1 MLGIDPFET
10 KEVEVEGIKFTI
22 GHIIDRKMLAL
33 GIKTSPIRDK
43 IQNKES
49 VLTNDDI
56 LLLND
61 YKYEIV
67 KYGIK
72 GHKGFV
78 IKDKEILFK
87 SAAIE
92 EFGARRNI
100 VSEETLEYYSA
111 NGLVDKLATEI
122 LLLNRVSP
130 EERKN

>member
-10 KEVEVEGIKFTI
+10 KEIEIEGVKFTL

-33 GIKTSPIRDK
+33 GLKLSPIRDK
-43 IQNKES
+43 LANKEA
-49 VLTNDDI
+49 VLADNDL

-72 GHKGFV
+72 GHSGFC
-78 IKDKEILFK
+78 IKEKEILFK
-87 SAAIE
+87 YTTIE
-92 EFGARRNI
+92 EFGAKRNI

-111 NGLVDKLATEI
+111 NEFIDKLATEI
-122 LLLNRVSP
+122 LLLNRIST